1 MRSTHQT
8 HKRQNTN
15 RLVDNLNKQKF
26 TTNIDHDM
34 DDKRKQ
40 NEEMSKRKNMTTV
53 EPVWQDFNSTIED
66 ICRQKEDPKQNMN
79 RSTRGPSQ
87 P

>member
-34 DDKRKQ
+34 DQARKR

-53 EPVWQDFNSTIED
+53 EPFW
-66 ICRQKEDPKQNMN
+66 
-79 RSTRGPSQ
+79 
-87 P
+87 